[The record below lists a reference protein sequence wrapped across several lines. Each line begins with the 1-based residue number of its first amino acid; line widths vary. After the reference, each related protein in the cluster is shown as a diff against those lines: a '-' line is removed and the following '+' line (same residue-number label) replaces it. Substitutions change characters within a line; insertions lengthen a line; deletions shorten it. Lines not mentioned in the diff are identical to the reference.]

1 MKKILFI
8 TGTRADFGKI
18 KTLIL
23 KLEKSKKFKVY
34 LVITGMHLLSKYGST
49 VIEVKES
56 FPKVK
61 KFIFKNQIKSE
72 TQDLIIARTISKS
85 SKILKKVKPDLVFV
99 HGDRVETMAMTLAAS
114 LNNILVAH
122 IEGGEVSG
130 TIDEHIR
137 HSVSKLSHIHF
148 VSNKKAASR
157 IERLGEFKKTIHI
170 VGSPD
175 YDLMF
180 SKSLPSLNMVKKKY
194 AIEFDKYAISIL
206 HPVTTEL
213 KLLSIN
219 TKIYFDSLKKIKKNF
234 IIIYPNNDPGSD
246 IIINKFKKLK
256 KMKNFRILKSMR
268 FEYFL
273 TLLKNC
279 NFIIGNSSAGIR
291 EAPAYGIK
299 TINVGSRQNG
309 RVSNKIIKTI
319 KFSET
324 SLINNCLKKVEKKK
338 RKIKIFGNG
347 KSAEKIFKIISK
359 KNFWSTPIQ
368 KKLNFFYN

>member
-1 MKKILFI
+1 M
-8 TGTRADFGKI
+8 
-18 KTLIL
+18 
-23 KLEKSKKFKVY
+23 
-34 LVITGMHLLSKYGST
+34 
-49 VIEVKES
+49 
-56 FPKVK
+56 
-61 KFIFKNQIKSE
+61 
-72 TQDLIIARTISKS
+72 
-85 SKILKKVKPDLVFV
+85 
-99 HGDRVETMAMTLAAS
+99 
-114 LNNILVAH
+114 
-122 IEGGEVSG
+122 
-130 TIDEHIR
+130 
-137 HSVSKLSHIHF
+137 
-148 VSNKKAASR
+148 
-157 IERLGEFKKTIHI
+157 GEFKKTIHI

-291 EAPAYGIK
+291 RHQHMVLRQLMLGQDKMVGLVIK
-299 TINVGSRQNG
+299 
-309 RVSNKIIKTI
+309 
-319 KFSET
+319 
-324 SLINNCLKKVEKKK
+324 
-338 RKIKIFGNG
+338 
-347 KSAEKIFKIISK
+347 
-359 KNFWSTPIQ
+359 
-368 KKLNFFYN
+368 